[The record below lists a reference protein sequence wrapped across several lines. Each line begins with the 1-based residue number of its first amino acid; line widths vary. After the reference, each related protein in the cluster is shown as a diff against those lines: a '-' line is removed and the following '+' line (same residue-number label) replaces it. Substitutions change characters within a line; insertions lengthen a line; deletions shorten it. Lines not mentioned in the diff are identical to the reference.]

1 MSKAQKAFSVGG
13 VGAQPALD
21 DVVKVAYGLPIALDN
36 AGSERIKKESPAPKS
51 FEAEAYQPSA
61 AEPGQ
66 PLTAEQARAVIIV
79 KLLAIMNGKSGVRL
93 QVADY
98 LAGLLNNN
106 VLPKLPAAAEDETV
120 LSALADACQP
130 EGAAAIADAL
140 QSAGI
145 SAPTISSNERV
156 VLQSGASAS
165 AGIGALTVQAG
176 RTLLSTATAVAALSC
191 EAFGAQVRQ
200 LQQFVTLSC
209 KSANWHL
216 ESTWLSHSSHPRN
229 PSVRTV
235 TTRPARGSRAA

>member
-21 DVVKVAYGLPIALDN
+21 DVVKVAYGLTIALDN

-51 FEAEAYQPSA
+51 FEAEVYQPSA

-66 PLTAEQARAVIIV
+66 LLTAEQARAVIIV
-79 KLLAIMNGKSGVRL
+79 KLLAIMNGKSSMRL

-106 VLPKLPAAAEDETV
+106 VLPKLPVSAEDETV
-120 LSALADACQP
+120 LSALADACQT
-130 EGAAAIADAL
+130 EGAAAMAGAL

-156 VLQSGASAS
+156 ILRSGASAS

-191 EAFGAQVRQ
+191 EAFGAQVRTIF
-200 LQQFVTLSC
+200 LAILVTSLPG
-209 KSANWHL
+209 L
-216 ESTWLSHSSHPRN
+216 
-229 PSVRTV
+229 
-235 TTRPARGSRAA
+235 PAGT